1 MPAADPYRSSQ
12 QRQSVQPQ
20 EGNGRKSMSEELKGR
35 VALITGA
42 ARGQGRTHATRLAE
56 AGANLI
62 LVDRCAPFDTVPYAM
77 STEQDLAETVRLA
90 EKTGVTVL
98 ASVADTRDVDALK
111 EVVDDGVTQLG
122 RLDIA
127 IANAGIY
134 SFGPL
139 SSLDITAERWNDVV
153 GSNLNG
159 VFNTIKASAPHII
172 AGGRGGSIVL
182 TSSTAGI
189 RGLRSMADY
198 TASKHGVVGLMRTF
212 ANELAEHMIRVN
224 TVHPTGVNTGM
235 VVNPELD
242 QWYADNPEMAANV
255 SGNVLPV
262 ELVEPEDITEAVY
275 WLVSDAARYVTGIT
289 LPVDAGYTQKA

>member
-1 MPAADPYRSSQ
+1 
-12 QRQSVQPQ
+12 
-20 EGNGRKSMSEELKGR
+20 MSEELKGR

-127 IANAGIY
+127 IANA
-134 SFGPL
+134 
-139 SSLDITAERWNDVV
+139 
-153 GSNLNG
+153 
-159 VFNTIKASAPHII
+159 
-172 AGGRGGSIVL
+172 
-182 TSSTAGI
+182 
-189 RGLRSMADY
+189 
-198 TASKHGVVGLMRTF
+198 
-212 ANELAEHMIRVN
+212 
-224 TVHPTGVNTGM
+224 
-235 VVNPELD
+235 
-242 QWYADNPEMAANV
+242 
-255 SGNVLPV
+255 
-262 ELVEPEDITEAVY
+262 
-275 WLVSDAARYVTGIT
+275 
-289 LPVDAGYTQKA
+289 